1 MRRMQSGKAAERPQH
16 RGPGCRAEAPD
27 ADAVGGGADAEDMAH
42 CPSSWKDRKG
52 KAPEKEQL
60 VSVDLKDF

>member
-1 MRRMQSGKAAERPQH
+1 MRRVQSGKAAERPQH
-16 RGPGCRAEAPD
+16 RGPGCRTEAPD
-27 ADAVGGGADAEDMAH
+27 AGAAGGGAEAEDTAC

-60 VSVDLKDF
+60 V